1 MAKFVKSIV
10 TLNVLVAPGSKITG
24 TVSTERVNWK
34 HPPYIGWLGS
44 ASVTILLLPEP
55 TTTPPLIHLLLCL
68 CHLDFGMSLLSFH
81 SLFRKDY
88 LLLTV

>member
-34 HPPYIGWLGS
+34 HPPYVGYVGS
-44 ASVTILLLPEP
+44 LSVTEGREPEP
-55 TTTPPLIHLLLCL
+55 TTTPPLIRLLLCL
-68 CHLDFGMSLLSFH
+68 CHLDFDMSLLLFH
-81 SLFRKDY
+81 SLFRKDC
-88 LLLTV
+88 LPSTM